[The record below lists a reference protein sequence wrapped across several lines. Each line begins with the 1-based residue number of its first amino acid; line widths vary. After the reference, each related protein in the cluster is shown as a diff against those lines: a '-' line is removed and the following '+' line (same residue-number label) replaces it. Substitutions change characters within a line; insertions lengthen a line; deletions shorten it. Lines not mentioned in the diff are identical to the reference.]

1 MYDIL
6 TAIYYG
12 ELPSLRGKSPMKQP
26 YSIAEQRIQN
36 YLREMDPKTAE
47 ELRREIQV
55 LALEQRDEAF
65 QCGVRFGAQLTVQLL
80 EDY

>member
-12 ELPSLRGKSPMKQP
+12 ELSGLRGKSPMKQP

-36 YLREMDPKTAE
+36 RLREMDPKTAK
-47 ELRREIQV
+47 ELRREIRA
-55 LALEQRDEAF
+55 LAMEQRDKAF
-65 QCGVRFGAQLTVQLL
+65 QCGVRFGAQLTAQLL
-80 EDY
+80 EDF